1 MVEPL
6 TGEAKTGADIL
17 GFKVGMFSQD
27 LFDGRVV
34 GE

>member
-1 MVEPL
+1 MIKPV
-6 TGEAKTGADIL
+6 TGETKTGADIL